1 MAPSPPSTLTW
12 PLPPPTTTL
21 PRPPVATTP
30 PLVPLCTDVRSAR
43 LRSPSP
49 WSPATHTPPTSVVSS
64 ATSPPLLPP
73 SLLTPTVP
81 LCLPSPLTLLRL
93 VLLTSPL
100 LPRLAGRSVRRRCPS
115 TSSPATL
122 PLPTSPPLPSA
133 SSATILPLPPSPPHS
148 LLTPTEPSS
157 PRSPLRLLR
166 LVRLT
171 SPLLLRLAG
180 RSVKL
185 RSLSTSS
192 PALPPPLTSTPSS
205 ATTWLLLPSPPPSPP
220 TPTEPS
226 SPRSPPM
233 LPRLVLPTSRLWPPP
248 ASRERVI

>member
-93 VLLTSPL
+93 VPLTSLL
-100 LPRLAGRSVRRRCPS
+100 LPRLAGRSVKRRCPS

-133 SSATILPLPPSPPHS
+133 SSATILPSP
-148 LLTPTEPSS
+148 

-166 LVRLT
+166 PVRLT
-171 SPLLLRLAG
+171 SPLLPRPEG

-185 RSLSTSS
+185 RCLSTSS

-205 ATTWLLLPSPPPSPP
+205 ATTWLLLPSPP
-220 TPTEPS
+220 
-226 SPRSPPM
+226 
-233 LPRLVLPTSRLWPPP
+233 
-248 ASRERVI
+248 

>member
-1 MAPSPPSTLTW
+1 MG
-12 PLPPPTTTL
+12 
-21 PRPPVATTP
+21 ATTP
-30 PLVPLCTDVRSAR
+30 SLVPPTCTPLVPLCTDVRSAR

-49 WSPATHTPPTSVVSS
+49 WSPATHTPLTSVVSS

-81 LCLPSPLTLLRL
+81 LCLQSPLTLLRL
-93 VLLTSPL
+93 VPLTSPL
-100 LPRLAGRSVRRRCPS
+100 LPRP
-115 TSSPATL
+115 
-122 PLPTSPPLPSA
+122 
-133 SSATILPLPPSPPHS
+133 
-148 LLTPTEPSS
+148 E
-157 PRSPLRLLR
+157 
-166 LVRLT
+166 
-171 SPLLLRLAG
+171 G

-185 RSLSTSS
+185 RCLSTSS

-248 ASRERVI
+248 ASRERAI